1 MPGPQDYHCTHAE
14 GANLLV
20 CALKPHGGIVMWRT
34 FVYNPEIDKDRIKRS
49 YKEFLPLDGKFDDNV
64 ILQTKNG
71 ALRHKIDSR
80 RFAEVMESLL
90 KERRDAETYNNVAI
104 HFFDLYK

>member
-34 FVYNPEIDKDRIKRS
+34 FVYNLEIDKDRIKVLIKSFFR
-49 YKEFLPLDGKFDDNV
+49 LMG
-64 ILQTKNG
+64 
-71 ALRHKIDSR
+71 
-80 RFAEVMESLL
+80 SLM
-90 KERRDAETYNNVAI
+90 TM
-104 HFFDLYK
+104 